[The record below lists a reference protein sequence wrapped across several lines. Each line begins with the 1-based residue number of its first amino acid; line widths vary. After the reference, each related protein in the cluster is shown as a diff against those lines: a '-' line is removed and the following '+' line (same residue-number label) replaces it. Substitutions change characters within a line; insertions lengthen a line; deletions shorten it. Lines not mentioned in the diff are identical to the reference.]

1 MTAEELDKTI
11 QGLKSLLVKK
21 WFNQFSRKE
30 LLAILK
36 NKDLREVFFYH
47 FCVGGKSGKKL
58 EQASPEIKIYILAII
73 KKHTQKT

>member
-1 MTAEELDKTI
+1 MTAQELEKTI
-11 QGLKSLLVKK
+11 QGLKIVMAKK

-30 LLAILK
+30 LLRILK

-47 FCVGGKSGKKL
+47 FCTGGKSGKKL

-73 KKHTQKT
+73 KKHTQNT

>member
-1 MTAEELDKTI
+1 MTAQELEKTI
-11 QGLKSLLVKK
+11 QGLKIVMAKK

-30 LLAILK
+30 LLRILK

-47 FCVGGKSGKKL
+47 FCSGGKSGKKL

-73 KKHTQKT
+73 KKHTQNT